1 MLNRFFKVLFFLLIV
16 CQNFVLF
23 SYAGTWVEENGKY
36 KYDDDG
42 VFIYGEQKAIDKK
55 WYMFDE
61 DGYMVTGFYEFDDKF
76 YYFNEDGTPATGPIE
91 YNGRKYNITNKGEIK
106 NITESDFLGYQDYL
120 QRLYKNNTSEE
131 GKDIVKECTDLSK
144 TYIDTYPISRRALK
158 RILKEKGYKG
168 DVIQH
173 VITSSNI
180 DWKKQAE
187 KCAKYYYDK
196 SQFKR
201 EEMISILK
209 SEEFTDVEAKYGT
222 EMSFVND
229 TLSSGIGKTPIS
241 TLQVNYLDDISL
253 PIIGKKISDIDKE
266 RIKKESESRAKESE
280 SRAKEYESRAKIESE
295 SRAKVKEQES
305 IIAAELEKN
314 TYKIESK
321 INKTQQFSL
330 IDDDAENGKIR
341 VKFTIPFPK
350 IKGPKADEVN
360 ALLERDLFKE
370 VKDIATYYNYDHLYN
385 AKVYKATSVSISSQN
400 ENSLT
405 LKFDGPY
412 TVEVVIDLTTMTF
425 KNEIVKK

>member
-36 KYDDDG
+36 KYEDDG
-42 VFIYGEQKAIDKK
+42 SFIYGEQKAIDKK
-55 WYMFDE
+55 WYMFDQ

-91 YNGRKYNITNKGEIK
+91 YNGKKYNITNKGEIK
-106 NITESDFLGYQDYL
+106 NITESDFLDYQDYL
-120 QRLYKNNTSEE
+120 SRLYKNNTSEE
-131 GKDIVKECTDLSK
+131 GKGKDIVKECIDLTKS
-144 TYIDTYPISRRALK
+144 YIETYPISRRALR
-158 RILKEKGYKG
+158 RILKEKGYKE
-168 DVIQH
+168 DVVNHALTAI
-173 VITSSNI
+173 NA

-196 SQFKR
+196 TQLKR
-201 EEMISILK
+201 EEMTTLLRY
-209 SEEFTDVEAKYGT
+209 EEFTDVEAKYGT

-229 TLSSGIGKTPIS
+229 TYSSGIGKTPIS

-253 PIIGKKISDIDKE
+253 QIIGKKISDIDKE
-266 RIKKESESRAKESE
+266 KIKKESESRAKESE
-280 SRAKEYESRAKIESE
+280 SRAK
-295 SRAKVKEQES
+295 VKEQES
-305 IIAAELEKN
+305 IVAAELEKN
-314 TYKIESK
+314 IYKIESK

-330 IDDDAENGKIR
+330 IDDDAESGKIR

-370 VKDIATYYNYDHLYN
+370 VKDIASNYNYDQLYRT
-385 AKVYKATSVSISSQN
+385 KEYKATSVKIVSQN
-400 ENSLT
+400 ENTLT
-405 LKFDGPY
+405 MEFDGPY

-425 KNEIVKK
+425 KNKIVK